1 MRARPYFACERSVG
15 VLVVFELDHRV
26 VLLEPFNTPHKGKF
40 ARSPAF
46 NAWRAF
52 ALMLVKVMWRCNISG
67 TGFLRVSGARQV
79 AFGKVPHQPVDA
91 VRYHERLERGIV
103 LDQR

>member
-1 MRARPYFACERSVG
+1 MRARPYCACERSVG

-52 ALMLVKVMWRCNISG
+52 ALMLVKVMWRCNIGG
-67 TGFLRVSGARQV
+67 TGILRGFRRV
-79 AFGKVPHQPVDA
+79 AG
-91 VRYHERLERGIV
+91 RSWRGPTSAGRRRAIPPAA
-103 LDQR
+103 